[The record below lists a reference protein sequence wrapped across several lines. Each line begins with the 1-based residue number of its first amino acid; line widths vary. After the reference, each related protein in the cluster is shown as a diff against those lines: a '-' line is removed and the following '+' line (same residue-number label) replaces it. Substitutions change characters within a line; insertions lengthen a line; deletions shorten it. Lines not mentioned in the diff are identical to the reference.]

1 MLVAEELQLGSFLKY
16 LGQYLRSDLEREQ
29 YEGAEADA
37 LIPSWW
43 KGLAIGASSRGRGG
57 GRRTRSGV
65 SVLVYSHLML
75 PTVSG
80 GRQHRS
86 IVGFVRLESTVP
98 V

>member
-43 KGLAIGASSRGRGG
+43 
-57 GRRTRSGV
+57 
-65 SVLVYSHLML
+65 
-75 PTVSG
+75 
-80 GRQHRS
+80 
-86 IVGFVRLESTVP
+86 
-98 V
+98 